1 MDQKS
6 GRESN
11 ISLYRRPR
19 CEKKGLKNIDALER
33 RQLVNKCHGRQGR
46 EEGRVEAIIRDKR
59 GKMRLVSH
67 GREVREE
74 GRYTLWKPTERKEH
88 AESIRYKYAGYVLPI

>member
-1 MDQKS
+1 
-6 GRESN
+6 
-11 ISLYRRPR
+11 
-19 CEKKGLKNIDALER
+19 
-33 RQLVNKCHGRQGR
+33 V
-46 EEGRVEAIIRDKR
+46 AIIRDKR

-88 AESIRYKYAGYVLPI
+88 AESIRYKYTGYVVFVLYIIEGGRIM